1 MMSSVSNQQ
10 PDPSHTGK
18 SSRVLVWDILVRLF
32 HWTIVTGFSLE
43 MFVLEEGKWQHRW
56 VGYAILSAILIRI
69 LWSFWGTPHAR
80 YADWFPTPKKL
91 HTYMAALLKGN
102 EPRYI
107 GHNPAGAVMM
117 IVLVLAMAACGIT
130 GWMQGLDRFWGEDWL
145 QEAHKILAN
154 GILILAGIHVLGAIV
169 ESFRHKENL
178 ILSMIT
184 GYKRVATGDDIDYAS
199 TSDRR

>member
-1 MMSSVSNQQ
+1 MIDNVSFPQ
-10 PDPSHTGK
+10 PEQTHLEK
-18 SSRVLVWDILVRLF
+18 SPRVLVWDILVRIF
-32 HWTIVTGFSLE
+32 HWTVVAGFALE
-43 MFVLEEGKWQHRW
+43 MFVLDEGKWQHRW
-56 VGYAILSAILIRI
+56 VGYVILSAILIRI
-69 LWSFWGTPHAR
+69 LWGFGGTTHAR

-91 HTYMAALLKGN
+91 YIYISSLLKGN

-117 IVLVLAMAACGIT
+117 IALILAMTACGIT
-130 GWMQGLDRFWGEDWL
+130 GWMQGLDRFWGEEWI
-145 QEAHKILAN
+145 QETHEVLAN
-154 GILILAGIHVLGAIV
+154 SILVLAGIHVLGAIV

-184 GYKRVATGDDIDYAS
+184 GYKRAAKGRDIDYAD